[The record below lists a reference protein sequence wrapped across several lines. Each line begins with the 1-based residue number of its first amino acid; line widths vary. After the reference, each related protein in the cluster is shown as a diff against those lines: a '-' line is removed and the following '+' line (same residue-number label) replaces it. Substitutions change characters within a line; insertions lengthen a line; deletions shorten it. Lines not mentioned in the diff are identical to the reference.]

1 KERLTLAAGQARFAL
16 QTLGPEDFPDLTAGE
31 LGHSFAI
38 PAKELKRLID
48 KTRVAISTEETRNY
62 LNGIFFHIADGP
74 EGAKLRAVATDGHR
88 LAQAELPRPTGAEGM
103 PGVIIPRKTV
113 HELQRLIEDSA
124 ETVNVAVSPAKVRF
138 EIGSVTLT
146 SKL

>member
-1 KERLTLAAGQARFAL
+1 MSGSLDWRDAKYEETYGQELLGLERIAGSEVDIRREAEKERLTLAAGQARFAL

-48 KTRVAISTEETRNY
+48 KTRFAISTEETRYY

-74 EGAKLRAVATDGHR
+74 EGAKLRAVATDG
-88 LAQAELPRPTGAEGM
+88 PTL
-103 PGVIIPRKTV
+103 R
-113 HELQRLIEDSA
+113 D
-124 ETVNVAVSPAKVRF
+124 
-138 EIGSVTLT
+138 GS
-146 SKL
+146 KKRR